1 MMGPRILCL
10 ALLLGACGCSANR
23 VQAELGDA
31 GAAKPAASPRSW
43 SLADLP
49 KADLSDEAIRA
60 ILSKAPEGDHH
71 LSLDTSDSDWTF
83 SEEEQTNRRLNQM
96 EVRFLLNRIPLGTGD
111 QGLANLRKLAA
122 MLPRGTYITADHPL
136 TCQTNRWSERIRKIG
151 EESMASSG
159 VTIQCDGGA

>member
-1 MMGPRILCL
+1 MGPRILWL

-49 KADLSDEAIRA
+49 KADLSDEAIRSL
-60 ILSKAPEGDHH
+60 LSKAPAEPYH
-71 LSLDTSDSDWTF
+71 LSLDTSDGGWEL
-83 SEEEQTNRRLNQM
+83 SEVEHTNRRLNQM
-96 EVRFLLNRIPLGTGD
+96 EVRFLLNRVPLGTGD

-122 MLPRGTYITADHPL
+122 MMPRGTFISAYHCL
-136 TCQTNRWSERIRKIG
+136 SCQKNRWSERIHKIG

-159 VTIQCDGGA
+159 VTITCDGRF